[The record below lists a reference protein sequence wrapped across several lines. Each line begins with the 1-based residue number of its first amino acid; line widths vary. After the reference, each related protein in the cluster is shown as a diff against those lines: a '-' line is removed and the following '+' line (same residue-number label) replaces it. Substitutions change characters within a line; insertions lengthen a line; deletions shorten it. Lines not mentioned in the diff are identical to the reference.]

1 MNNNQC
7 VFCDSATNLNTQMTI
22 TIDGISI
29 DVKICDIHAEDAT
42 VKSVKEAYSVK
53 KKKIDEVIAQARA
66 LGLNI
71 SETGGLVV
79 ASAPIAKTQQPAP
92 QPRID
97 EIDVNSP
104 DVIHTSKLKSVVQT
118 TGGDVGG
125 MAIAGHS
132 SFDVNS
138 LSEKL
143 PDSVLQGHA
152 EMALVEGRSGQPLAI
167 PKTRIDGTGTTRI
180 TIQKSDDANLQSRFK
195 KMASDSMNGN
205 TPDFA
210 NAGYN
215 NTTKTCPICR
225 GQSTIKQNK
234 KSMLCPKCN
243 GSGII
248 SIY

>member
-22 TIDGISI
+22 TMDGISI
-29 DVKICDIHAEDAT
+29 DVKICDNHAEEAT
-42 VKSVKEAYSVK
+42 VKSVKEAYSIK

-71 SETGGLVV
+71 SETGGLIV
-79 ASAPIAKTQQPAP
+79 ASSPASQSQPTP
-92 QPRID
+92 TVKVD

-104 DVIHTSKLKSVVQT
+104 DVIPTSKLKNVVQT

-125 MAIAGHS
+125 LAIAGHS
-132 SFDVNS
+132 SFDVSS

-152 EMALVEGRSGQPLAI
+152 EMALVEGRQGQPLAI

-234 KSMLCPKCN
+234 KNILCPKCN

>member
-1 MNNNQC
+1 MMNSNQC
-7 VFCDSATNLNTQMTI
+7 VFCDKANNLNTQMTI

-29 DVKICDIHAEDAT
+29 DVKICDDHAEDAT

-53 KKKIDEVIAQARA
+53 KKKIDDVIAQAKA

-71 SETGGLVV
+71 SESGGLVL
-79 ASAPIAKTQQPAP
+79 ASTPAP
-92 QPRID
+92 KTPAKPAIV
-97 EIDVNSP
+97 EEMDVNSP
-104 DVIHTSKLKSVVQT
+104 DVIPTSKLKSVVQT
-118 TGGDVGG
+118 TGGDVAG

-143 PDSVLQGHA
+143 PSEMLQGHA

-180 TIQKSDDANLQSRFK
+180 TIQKSDDATLQNRFK
-195 KMASDSMNGN
+195 KMATDSMNGN

-234 KSMLCPKCN
+234 KNILCPKCN